1 MAAALLS
8 CVPTATPTLFP
19 VPSSSGM
26 GDSGCSAGDGSAV
39 GTNNRGAIRS
49 HGEPRPRAWASPSG

>member
-8 CVPTATPTLFP
+8 CLPTATPTLVP

-39 GTNNRGAIRS
+39 GTNNRGAVSS
-49 HGEPRPRAWASPSG
+49 HGEPRPRVWALPSG